1 MDPSV
6 CVSRGM
12 RVCVCFRARA
22 CIAPVCERAR
32 EDGTARPRE
41 KRGRVTKGG
50 EFVRERERKR
60 GGGGERRRGE
70 RMTADMRE
78 SEMER
83 GPKSGAIALSD
94 VAISEYANHYL
105 ASAARTYL
113 VPRITRY

>member
-12 RVCVCFRARA
+12 RCMCVFSRARA
-22 CIAPVCERAR
+22 LVLRLCASAR
-32 EDGTARPRE
+32 EKMERREPRE
-41 KRGRVTKGG
+41 KRGSDDEGRR
-50 EFVRERERKR
+50 VRERAREKE
-60 GGGGERRRGE
+60 GERGEE

-78 SEMER
+78 RETER